1 MRLSNVSEVRTD
13 MLRNESGTASFNW
26 LIFGM
31 GILLFLVMI
40 KLEGLIYCC
49 TGGGFLL
56 PY

>member
-1 MRLSNVSEVRTD
+1 MRQSSVSNVRTD

-26 LIFGM
+26 LIIETA
-31 GILLFLVMI
+31 ILLFVVMT

>member
-1 MRLSNVSEVRTD
+1 MKLLELSNLRTA
-13 MLRNESGTASFNW
+13 MLRNECGTASFNW
-26 LIFGM
+26 LIM
-31 GILLFLVMI
+31 GTAILLLFLMT